1 MSLFTPLTQAE
12 FEAACAAKRA
22 KGVAARQK
30 NNAQV
35 TAVTQQVRLQVVAPA
50 MGYITTRDKTV
61 KGAPTTI

>member
-12 FEAACAAKRA
+12 FEAKCAEKRA

-35 TAVTQQVRLQVVAPA
+35 QAVTQQVRMQVINPA
-50 MGYITTRDKTV
+50 MGYITAK
-61 KGAPTTI
+61 